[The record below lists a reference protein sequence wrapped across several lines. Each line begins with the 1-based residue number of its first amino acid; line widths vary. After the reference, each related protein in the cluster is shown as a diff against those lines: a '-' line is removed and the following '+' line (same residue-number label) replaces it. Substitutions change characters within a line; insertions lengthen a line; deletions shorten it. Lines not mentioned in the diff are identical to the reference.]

1 MRRTVFSVARKEP
14 VFRTIKMAAYD
25 ANVAMAIRENPAV
38 SLDVTLFYYFTRTI
52 L

>member
-25 ANVAMAIRENPAV
+25 ANVTMAIRENLAV
-38 SLDVTLFYYFTRTI
+38 SLDVLLFDY

>member
-25 ANVAMAIRENPAV
+25 VNVTMAIQENLAV
-38 SLDVTLFYYFTRTI
+38 SLDVLLFDY

>member
-14 VFRTIKMAAYD
+14 EFRTIKMAAYD
-25 ANVAMAIRENPAV
+25 ANVAIRENLAV
-38 SLDVTLFYYFTRTI
+38 SLDVLLFDY